1 MDFITGSLPNV
12 MFIAGL
18 LAMGIGLGMEFK
30 IVEIKSELSK
40 QGRLGA
46 IGLGAV
52 LVSIS
57 IYLYT
62 RPPQLASSPGT
73 VAGAQPAVVQASAG
87 GGASAPQPALVT
99 VVVTTTP
106 PASATAASPTPT
118 LLPPTATAVAPTATA
133 LPPTARAVPPTAT
146 PLPPTATAMP
156 AVQVPDIQGKSIKD
170 AEKVL
175 IAAGL
180 RLGEQHERCEDIRA
194 QAADRKL
201 KRGQIRCQSPAAG
214 SLAAPNAA
222 VLVVLEGDEKEHDD

>member
-62 RPPQLASSPGT
+62 RPPQLASSPGA
-73 VAGAQPAVVQASAG
+73 VAGAQPAVVQASVG
-87 GGASAPQPALVT
+87 GGDSAPQAALVT
-99 VVVTTTP
+99 IVVTATP
-106 PASATAASPTPT
+106 PASATAA
-118 LLPPTATAVAPTATA
+118 
-133 LPPTARAVPPTAT
+133 PPTAT
-146 PLPPTATAMP
+146 PLPPTVMAVPPTPTSPPPTATAVP
-156 AVQVPDIQGKSIKD
+156 GVQVPDIQGKSTKD
-170 AEKVL
+170 AEKIL

-180 RLGEQHERCEDIRA
+180 RLGEPQERCEAIGA
-194 QAADRKL
+194 QEAERKL
-201 KRGQIRCQSPAAG
+201 KQGQIRCQSPAAG
-214 SLAAPNAA
+214 SLAAPHTA
-222 VLVVLEGDEKEHDD
+222 VLVVLEGDEKKHDD

>member
-62 RPPQLASSPGT
+62 RPPQPASSPGT
-73 VAGAQPAVVQASAG
+73 VAGAQPAVVQASVG
-87 GGASAPQPALVT
+87 GGDSVPQAARVT
-99 VVVTTTP
+99 VVVTATP
-106 PASATAASPTPT
+106 PASVTTAS
-118 LLPPTATAVAPTATA
+118 
-133 LPPTARAVPPTAT
+133 PTAT
-146 PLPPTATAMP
+146 PLPPTATAVAP
-156 AVQVPDIQGKSIKD
+156 TCHCATPQP
-170 AEKVL
+170 
-175 IAAGL
+175 
-180 RLGEQHERCEDIRA
+180 RRRCRP
-194 QAADRKL
+194 QQRHS
-201 KRGQIRCQSPAAG
+201 RRPRRRCQG
-214 SLAAPNAA
+214 SRCQTSRERASKMLR
-222 VLVVLEGDEKEHDD
+222 KY

>member
-62 RPPQLASSPGT
+62 RPPQPASSPGT
-73 VAGAQPAVVQASAG
+73 VAGAQPEVVQASVG
-87 GGASAPQPALVT
+87 GGDSAPQAALVT
-99 VVVTTTP
+99 VVVTATP
-106 PASATAASPTPT
+106 PASATAAPPAPT
-118 LLPPTATAVAPTATA
+118 LLAPTATAVAPTATA
-133 LPPTARAVPPTAT
+133 LPPTATLVPPTAT
-146 PLPPTATAMP
+146 PLPPTATAVR
-156 AVQVPDIQGKSIKD
+156 AVQVPDIQGKSTKD
-170 AEKVL
+170 AEKIL

-180 RLGEQHERCEDIRA
+180 RLGEQHERCEDIGA
-194 QAADRKL
+194 QEAERKL